1 LSATKSSGTLELLM
15 RCPSDS
21 RHRARSFAPL
31 DPFQTLRIVLPAATL
46 IVLGFQTILSSFFLS
61 VLGLRRR

>member
-1 LSATKSSGTLELLM
+1 M